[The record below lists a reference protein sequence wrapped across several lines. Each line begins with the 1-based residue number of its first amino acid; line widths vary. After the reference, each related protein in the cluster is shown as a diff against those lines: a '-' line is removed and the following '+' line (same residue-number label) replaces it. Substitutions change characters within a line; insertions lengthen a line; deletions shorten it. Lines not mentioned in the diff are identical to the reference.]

1 MSTPQPAARP
11 VAPTAV
17 PPTTAP
23 PTTAPPTTAPPTN
36 VLAIVSLVLSLIG
49 LGTFVTA
56 IAGVITGH
64 VALGQI
70 ERTGQG
76 GRSLARAGLVI
87 GYIVIVLG
95 IVLGVL
101 GLVGVLFYYR
111 YAT

>member
-1 MSTPQPAARP
+1 MSTPAPAAEP
-11 VAPTAV
+11 VAPNAGQPTAV
-17 PPTTAP
+17 PPTAV
-23 PTTAPPTTAPPTN
+23 PPTN
-36 VLAIVSLVLSLIG
+36 GLAIASLVLSLVG

-87 GYIVIVLG
+87 GYIVIALG
-95 IVLGVL
+95 TALIVLGL
-101 GLVGVLFYYR
+101 AGVLFYAR
-111 YAT
+111 YAVR